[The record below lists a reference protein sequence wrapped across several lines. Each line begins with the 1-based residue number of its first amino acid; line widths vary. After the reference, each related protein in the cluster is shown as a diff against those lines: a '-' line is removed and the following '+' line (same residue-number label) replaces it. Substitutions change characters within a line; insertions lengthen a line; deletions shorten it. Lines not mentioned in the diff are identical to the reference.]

1 MSKFKLGQTVYF
13 VSKPY
18 NTRIYKGCIE
28 DITENTVK
36 ILYKVKNNHKIII
49 LDTCYVADT
58 RDELYE
64 RIRKRIDDI
73 ANRLMPTIETTTD
86 LLMFPIGLD
95 FDAHNV
101 AAYGAYKAY
110 QTKAKELLGIELPIN
125 MKL

>member
-1 MSKFKLGQTVYF
+1 MSEFKIGQTVYF
-13 VSKPY
+13 VSEPY
-18 NTRIYKGCIE
+18 STRIRKGNIE
-28 DITENTVK
+28 DITGNTVK
-36 ILYKVKNNHKIII
+36 ILYNRIII

-58 RDELYE
+58 RDELCE

-101 AAYGAYKAY
+101 TAYGAYKAY
-110 QTKAKELLGIELPIN
+110 WTKAKELLGVELPIN
-125 MKL
+125 MEL

>member
-1 MSKFKLGQTVYF
+1 MSEFKIGQTVYF
-13 VSKPY
+13 VSEPY
-18 NTRIYKGCIE
+18 STRIRKGNIE
-28 DITENTVK
+28 DITGNTVK
-36 ILYKVKNNHKIII
+36 ILYNRIII

-58 RDELYE
+58 RDELCE

>member
-1 MSKFKLGQTVYF
+1 MSEFKIGQTVYF

-18 NTRIYKGCIE
+18 STCIHKGNIE
-28 DITENTVK
+28 DITGNTVK
-36 ILYKVKNNHKIII
+36 IRYNRIII

>member
-1 MSKFKLGQTVYF
+1 MSEFKLGQTVYF

-28 DITENTVK
+28 DITKNTVK
-36 ILYKVKNNHKIII
+36 ISYKAINNHKIII

-58 RDELYE
+58 RDELCE
-64 RIRKRIDDI
+64 RITKRIDDI
-73 ANRLMPTIETTTD
+73 ANRLMPTIKTTTD

-95 FDAHNV
+95 FDAYNV
-101 AAYGAYKAY
+101 NAYGAYKAY